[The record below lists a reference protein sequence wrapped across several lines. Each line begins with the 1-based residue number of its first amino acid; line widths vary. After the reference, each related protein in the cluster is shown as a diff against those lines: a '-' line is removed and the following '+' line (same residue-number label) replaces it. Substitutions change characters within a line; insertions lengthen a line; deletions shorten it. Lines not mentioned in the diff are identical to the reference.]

1 MAILPH
7 LTLSWD
13 GLTARLVSAVPPDR
27 LTSGCPPTSLAP
39 PSRACW
45 SGLAGRRWPV
55 GHGRPTG
62 PPVTGPGHLSALTGD
77 TSPVTDVSID
87 RFNPIV
93 AGLWPFTAIEPPAA
107 KGGAV
112 PVTASTTPWMAG
124 SVNPGFQTFQVSMPL
139 IDWVPL

>member
-1 MAILPH
+1 MMAILPH

-45 SGLAGRRWPV
+45 SDLAGRRWPV

-62 PPVTGPGHLSALTGD
+62 PPVTGPGHLSAPSGD
-77 TSPVTDVSID
+77 TFPVMDTSTN
-87 RFNPIV
+87 RFNPIS
-93 AGLWPFTAIEPPAA
+93 AGLWPFTAIEPPPLQ
-107 KGGAV
+107 GAEPCLLRRPARRRGWGV
-112 PVTASTTPWMAG
+112 CLTL
-124 SVNPGFQTFQVSMPL
+124 VSKLPKPPCL
-139 IDWVPL
+139 